1 MRGAV
6 NTGLSVKIT
15 VAEGCLD
22 TTGVMFALQTQESG
36 VQLGPPLSVCT
47 LPHGLMSTSLRRSST
62 PIWPASAVWLWVSQV
77 DLKVQSVGF
86 RGIYWQKKNKL
97 FTMMLFK
104 IIYLNNISEGKGET
118 RGAQLAAVCNL
129 TARSRQIPDIE
140 PMLAILSDCSWEIYF
155 VIALSRGQNYPKT
168 PETPLWFSKPQNCW
182 LAGKTR
188 PLPRSN
194 RPSFLSHFIPNT
206 HRTESAIIT
215 CNLRVATHTLCLHS
229 YTTPMGLPS
238 GPLKQATEYWLQALL
253 LLAPSLSLI

>member
-1 MRGAV
+1 M
-6 NTGLSVKIT
+6 
-15 VAEGCLD
+15 
-22 TTGVMFALQTQESG
+22 
-36 VQLGPPLSVCT
+36 
-47 LPHGLMSTSLRRSST
+47 
-62 PIWPASAVWLWVSQV
+62 
-77 DLKVQSVGF
+77 QSVGF

-97 FTMMLFK
+97 FTIMLFK

-168 PETPLWFSKPQNCW
+168 PETP
-182 LAGKTR
+182 
-188 PLPRSN
+188 
-194 RPSFLSHFIPNT
+194 SFLSHFIPNT

-238 GPLKQATEYWLQALL
+238 GPLKQATEY
-253 LLAPSLSLI
+253 